1 MAPNTSA
8 DPASVVATADVLQN
22 FASQHAGAGQTTL
35 MVSIADDAVRKREQE
50 KLDLQNYYAGTGS
63 PSLEVQFLG
72 NEKTQLVKILL
83 QLSPDDPNKVW
94 TFQGFQKAVEE
105 AKVKWE
111 SKKRLGGGRVQAI
124 FHKMMSKFKVHSNLF
139 GLIPSGNEYTSVLC
153 WAATCLVN
161 SSVQHTDT
169 VQELGNVMEVV
180 NEAASVV
187 EIESRLFKGP
197 AVQQAVAMF
206 YTAVFLLLG
215 DVAMW
220 YNSNSLQKFRNS
232 MHQGFDKQFKSG
244 LENVQRLSAAVGR
257 TAELAAAAEGRVT
270 RITVEELR
278 MEIQDHRA
286 GLSGEMRRIAQ
297 DLADQFAAHA
307 RRLEEQS
314 RLDHE
319 ETRRQILAAVSN
331 QMQRTEA
338 SFNNL
343 TASGWDFLRESLRQI
358 TYEQA
363 VDRSQKQL
371 TNTQQQL
378 PVAND
383 AEGLVTATG
392 NTEIENLESVGG
404 LQKQVEK
411 LLGYV
416 YEGAR
421 LLQEPEEVL
430 PTATH
435 ERVALALRVFLQSPD
450 SNLLYVEY
458 PAMTG
463 MMPEISLLAYRLVL
477 SADAL
482 NAPTISFFCKPHMG
496 QEPQHI
502 PEAHDPLVGMLYSM
516 AYQML
521 DLLPTEKRIEVGVDF
536 DSLDATS
543 TSSKVAGMLCAK
555 LFSLAPALMLIV
567 IDGIEEFER
576 GREEEIGALVSVFR
590 GLAGDCSRTLK
601 VLFTSS
607 NRSFA
612 LLEYLQGDE
621 VDIIDTSVRN
631 FGAGRGGRTP
641 FIV

>member
-1 MAPNTSA
+1 
-8 DPASVVATADVLQN
+8 
-22 FASQHAGAGQTTL
+22 
-35 MVSIADDAVRKREQE
+35 
-50 KLDLQNYYAGTGS
+50 
-63 PSLEVQFLG
+63 
-72 NEKTQLVKILL
+72 
-83 QLSPDDPNKVW
+83 
-94 TFQGFQKAVEE
+94 
-105 AKVKWE
+105 
-111 SKKRLGGGRVQAI
+111 
-124 FHKMMSKFKVHSNLF
+124 
-139 GLIPSGNEYTSVLC
+139 
-153 WAATCLVN
+153 
-161 SSVQHTDT
+161 
-169 VQELGNVMEVV
+169 
-180 NEAASVV
+180 
-187 EIESRLFKGP
+187 
-197 AVQQAVAMF
+197 
-206 YTAVFLLLG
+206 
-215 DVAMW
+215 
-220 YNSNSLQKFRNS
+220 
-232 MHQGFDKQFKSG
+232 MHQGYDKQCESG
-244 LENVQRLSAAVGR
+244 LGNVQRLSTAVGR

-297 DLADQFAAHA
+297 NLADQFAAHA

-314 RLDHE
+314 RFDHE

-411 LLGYV
+411 LLAYV

-502 PEAHDPLVGMLYSM
+502 PEAHDPLVGMLYSL

-641 FIV
+641 LGRLRLSNSSWSLLHKCLKIFSSDHAQDELAAAICDHCKFLGFSSREWPDIFEEALQFEELGL